1 MEEELY
7 VHYGPFQ
14 LIFGCCGYLHSVGIL
29 LSWRPPRPSL
39 VSDNISSPLSSMHGL
54 DKVAHVSHVPG
65 FASVGGFGRQA
76 FPAVDR
82 YPAPA
87 PAASVGWAPGSAPA
101 TLDGQLSPQSTAISP
116 GSLGDGR
123 RREATLRRRDRLLSP
138 TFAFRPSFG
147 FCGTTVM
154 VVLARR
160 NGCFCPDVRVGTSQL
175 GRRDFRTLETTFP
188 MN

>member
-1 MEEELY
+1 MMEEALY
-7 VHYGPFQ
+7 VHCGPFR
-14 LIFGCCGYLHSVGIL
+14 LIFGVCGLAFCCPEDPHAL
-29 LSWRPPRPSL
+29 LSCQ
-39 VSDNISSPLSSMHGL
+39 ITSPLHLSQAMHGL

-123 RREATLRRRDRLLSP
+123 RREATLRRRGFDFCRQPLLFGP
-138 TFAFRPSFG
+138 GFG
-147 FCGTTVM
+147 FCGMTVM
-154 VVLARR
+154 VVLIWMSESARAGSAAGLT
-160 NGCFCPDVRVGTSQL
+160 NSEPLGQLSQ
-175 GRRDFRTLETTFP
+175 
-188 MN
+188 

>member
-1 MEEELY
+1 
-7 VHYGPFQ
+7 
-14 LIFGCCGYLHSVGIL
+14 
-29 LSWRPPRPSL
+29 
-39 VSDNISSPLSSMHGL
+39 MHGL

-123 RREATLRRRDRLLSP
+123 RREATLRRRGFDFCRQPLL
-138 TFAFRPSFG
+138 FRVGPAWLW
-147 FCGTTVM
+147 
-154 VVLARR
+154 VLWDDR
-160 NGCFCPDVRVGTSQL
+160 NGCSDTDVRVGTSRL
-175 GRRDFRTLETTFP
+175 GRRLCRQLSNELARV
-188 MN
+188 

>member
-1 MEEELY
+1 M
-7 VHYGPFQ
+7 GISTQ
-14 LIFGCCGYLHSVGIL
+14 LALCCPGDPHAL
-29 LSWRPPRPSL
+29 LSCQISL

-123 RREATLRRRDRLLSP
+123 RREATLRRRGFDFCRQPLLFGP
-138 TFAFRPSFG
+138 GFG

-154 VVLARR
+154 VVLARGP
-160 NGCFCPDVRVGTSQL
+160 GCPSRHEPARSQGFGIPADNFPNELARV
-175 GRRDFRTLETTFP
+175 
-188 MN
+188 

>member
-1 MEEELY
+1 
-7 VHYGPFQ
+7 
-14 LIFGCCGYLHSVGIL
+14 
-29 LSWRPPRPSL
+29 
-39 VSDNISSPLSSMHGL
+39 MHGL

-123 RREATLRRRDRLLSP
+123 RREATLRRRGFDFCRQPLLFGP
-138 TFAFRPSFG
+138 GFG

-154 VVLARR
+154 VVLARGP
-160 NGCFCPDVRVGTSQL
+160 GCPSRHEPARSQGFGIPADNFPNELARVCDSVGKSPAWRGL
-175 GRRDFRTLETTFP
+175 DAAFP
-188 MN
+188 SHFVMVAKVSW